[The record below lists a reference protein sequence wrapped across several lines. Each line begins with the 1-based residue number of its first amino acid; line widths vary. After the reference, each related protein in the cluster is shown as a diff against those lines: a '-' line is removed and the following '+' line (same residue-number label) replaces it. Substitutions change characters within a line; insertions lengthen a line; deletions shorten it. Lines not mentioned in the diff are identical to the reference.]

1 LVNNGRE
8 SQYSIGENPPYS
20 DQSFAQLE
28 AYSTHQQTT
37 SFVWAVLSRIVP
49 EPFLGNSNSKR
60 SLRINIWKFI
70 ELRRFETFHLCDCI
84 RELKVSDYSWI
95 SNIISSCSCCVQMA
109 IETGLSNGSDDQKR
123 INLLQC
129 WINWLF
135 SDIVIPLIQAYFYV
149 TERESRRYDVFYY
162 PKPVWR
168 DLTSS
173 AIASLNGQNFKIL
186 SGTSR
191 RAIKHL
197 CSLSRVR
204 FVPKEKD
211 MRPLVNLKTQS
222 KDGLLKKCHLIIKK
236 IRDENSEVFGSSVF
250 DYNSIHQNLSNFI
263 SSVRSQLK
271 EQNKIYIVVAD
282 VSKAFDC
289 ISHDMVLKVMDNV
302 LKCDDYVMRR
312 CTKVVCNRSKNAI
325 YRFDSNFCISNGDN
339 MGDFSIQFSS
349 GGGILVDQV
358 LYVYIV
364 IHFISSAGISFEI
377 HVAMVKHIPR
387 CHLKLVSHSIFFAM
401 SYSCNDD

>member
-1 LVNNGRE
+1 L
-8 SQYSIGENPPYS
+8 
-20 DQSFAQLE
+20 F
-28 AYSTHQQTT
+28 
-37 SFVWAVLSRIVP
+37 
-49 EPFLGNSNSKR
+49 
-60 SLRINIWKFI
+60 
-70 ELRRFETFHLCDCI
+70 
-84 RELKVSDYSWI
+84 
-95 SNIISSCSCCVQMA
+95 
-109 IETGLSNGSDDQKR
+109 QK
-123 INLLQC
+123 
-129 WINWLF
+129 
-135 SDIVIPLIQAYFYV
+135 
-149 TERESRRYDVFYY
+149 
-162 PKPVWR
+162 K
-168 DLTSS
+168 
-173 AIASLNGQNFKIL
+173 
-186 SGTSR
+186 
-191 RAIKHL
+191 
-197 CSLSRVR
+197 
-204 FVPKEKD
+204 
-211 MRPLVNLKTQS
+211 